1 MHSQQD
7 AAFNDSYIAAHRLD
21 RRKAVIDRFYLT
33 SVTNRAFNEYFGN
46 VTYGCLTEFV
56 NPGEK
61 ESFIEFIDGFD
72 GVETEK
78 CFSFKNGNGEYRLN
92 LIKLIAF
99 EGDSVLRNIDI
110 EMLDIDSIVETNYKI
125 CDDIARERLIMGLT
139 GEYVF
144 TYSDQSGDIKI
155 VRYGGSTREV
165 IVRMPLDEWREYMA
179 DGIVAPEDIIELDN
193 LVNCMKTYMSDFCVK
208 LTTSMRT
215 MGKVNEKVKFI
226 GTIHTKYTGE
236 NIVTGRIVL
245 ADGVN
250 SMGNIVEVVDE
261 LTMDS
266 LTKVYN
272 KKTITEYAAKLVKQ
286 DTVDRVSIVILDVD
300 YFKQV
305 NDRYG
310 HLYGD
315 KVLARVAKKLKEVV
329 GEDGI
334 VGRIGGDE
342 FMIVLKG
349 INDDYALRGVL
360 RAIRTQVK
368 WEFKNDYENFQVTT
382 SIGVAFSPNNGHE
395 YEELFKKADFCLYV
409 AKEKGR
415 DRYVFFRDE
424 MHREAYENSINKKDK
439 IINDGREMRELRY
452 LTDIMIQYNN
462 DKKAAVMAMLEHMQK
477 LYKVDNISI
486 YEGKDLVRKIL
497 VGTGIEDEDMSY
509 VYSDGFKRLMGD
521 KTYIA
526 ASFVNNNRDVA
537 PEFAD
542 EMRKRHIYSTIHCLI
557 GSKDE
562 VKGMFTVNR
571 MKAAS
576 QWAEYEIECSVITAT
591 LVNMLMQ

>member
-1 MHSQQD
+1 MHSQQNVG
-7 AAFNDSYIAAHRLD
+7 FNESYMAAHRFD
-21 RRKAVIDRFYLT
+21 RRLAVIDRFYLT
-33 SVTNRAFNEYFGN
+33 SVTNRAFNDYFGN
-46 VTYGCLTEFV
+46 ATYGCITEFV
-56 NPGEK
+56 NPDEK
-61 ESFIEFIDGFD
+61 ESFIEFIDGFS
-72 GVETEK
+72 GEEIEK
-78 CFSFKNGNGEYRLN
+78 CFLLRNSDGEYRLN
-92 LIKLIAF
+92 LVKLTAF
-99 EGDSVLRNIDI
+99 EGEPVLRNIDI
-110 EMLDIDSIVETNYKI
+110 EMVDIDSVVEVNYRI
-125 CDDIARERLIMGLT
+125 CDDISRERVIMGLT

-144 TYSDQSGDIKI
+144 TYSELTGDIKI
-155 VRYGGSTREV
+155 VRYEASSREV
-165 IVRMPLDEWREYMA
+165 IVRLPLDEWREYMA
-179 DGIVAPEDIIELDN
+179 DGRVAMEDMVELDS
-193 LVNCMKTYMSDFCVK
+193 LINCIRTYMSDFCVK

-215 MGKVNEKVKFI
+215 LGKVMEKVKFI
-226 GTIHTKYTGE
+226 GTVYTRYTGE

-272 KKTITEYAAKLVKQ
+272 KKTITEYASRLVKQ
-286 DTVDRVSIVILDVD
+286 DTVNRISIAILDID

-315 KVLARVAKKLKEVV
+315 KVLTRVAQKLKEVV
-329 GEDGI
+329 GEDGV

-349 INDDYALRGVL
+349 INDDYALRGIL

-382 SIGVAFSPNNGHE
+382 SIGVAFSPNNGHD

-424 MHREAYENSINKKDK
+424 MHRESYQNSLNKKDK

-452 LTDIMIQYNN
+452 LTDIMVQYNQ
-462 DKKAAVMAMLEHMQK
+462 DKKAAVMAMLEHM
-477 LYKVDNISI
+477 LSIYKVDNISI
-486 YEGKDLVRKIL
+486 YKGKDLKNIVS
-497 VGTGIEDEDMSY
+497 VGTPIKSESDMSY
-509 VYSDGFKRLMGD
+509 IDTDGFKILMGD

-526 ASFVNNNRDVA
+526 SSFINKNQDVA
-537 PEFAD
+537 PEFVD
-542 EMRKRHIYSTIHCLI
+542 EMRKRHIHSTIQCFI
-557 GSKDE
+557 GTKDD
-562 VKGMFTVNR
+562 VKGLLTINR

-576 QWAEYEIECSVITAT
+576 QWAEYEIECSIITAT
-591 LVNMLMQ
+591 LINMII

>member
-155 VRYGGSTREV
+155 VRYEGSTREV

-226 GTIHTKYTGE
+226 L
-236 NIVTGRIVL
+236 VRIL
-245 ADGVN
+245 
-250 SMGNIVEVVDE
+250 S
-261 LTMDS
+261 
-266 LTKVYN
+266 
-272 KKTITEYAAKLVKQ
+272 Q
-286 DTVDRVSIVILDVD
+286 
-300 YFKQV
+300 
-305 NDRYG
+305 
-310 HLYGD
+310 
-315 KVLARVAKKLKEVV
+315 
-329 GEDGI
+329 
-334 VGRIGGDE
+334 
-342 FMIVLKG
+342 
-349 INDDYALRGVL
+349 
-360 RAIRTQVK
+360 
-368 WEFKNDYENFQVTT
+368 
-382 SIGVAFSPNNGHE
+382 
-395 YEELFKKADFCLYV
+395 EELFLL
-409 AKEKGR
+409 
-415 DRYVFFRDE
+415 
-424 MHREAYENSINKKDK
+424 M
-439 IINDGREMRELRY
+439 EL
-452 LTDIMIQYNN
+452 
-462 DKKAAVMAMLEHMQK
+462 
-477 LYKVDNISI
+477 
-486 YEGKDLVRKIL
+486 
-497 VGTGIEDEDMSY
+497 
-509 VYSDGFKRLMGD
+509 
-521 KTYIA
+521 
-526 ASFVNNNRDVA
+526 
-537 PEFAD
+537 
-542 EMRKRHIYSTIHCLI
+542 
-557 GSKDE
+557 
-562 VKGMFTVNR
+562 
-571 MKAAS
+571 
-576 QWAEYEIECSVITAT
+576 TAWET
-591 LVNMLMQ
+591 